1 MQATTTPK
9 LADHRPAYQ
18 LALVAVALAG
28 AIAVG
33 SAIGIALQASAP
45 AAPATGDYEASGVRR
60 APIGALTAP
69 PTDFLDAAGV
79 RRDQSGITGNAVTS
93 ADLLDSVGFQR
104 VPATVAPKI
113 FGIERAPA
121 MGGGLVWTGTNPGI
135 GTGGLAD
142 DPMSDFNNLGRSN
155 GSGEGAKQVGR
166 HR

>member
-18 LALVAVALAG
+18 VALVAVALAG

-33 SAIGIALQASAP
+33 SAIGIALQAGAP

-60 APIGALTAP
+60 APVGALTAP
-69 PTDFLDAAGV
+69 SQDILDAAGV
-79 RRDQSGITGNAVTS
+79 RRDQSGITGNALTS

-104 VPATVAPKI
+104 VPAVLAPI
-113 FGIERAPA
+113 RGIEYAPTT
-121 MGGGLVWTGTNPGI
+121 GGLVWTGTNPG
-135 GTGGLAD
+135 TGGLAD
-142 DPMSDFNNLGRSN
+142 DQMSDFNNFGRSGGN
-155 GSGEGAKQVGR
+155 EGAKQVGR